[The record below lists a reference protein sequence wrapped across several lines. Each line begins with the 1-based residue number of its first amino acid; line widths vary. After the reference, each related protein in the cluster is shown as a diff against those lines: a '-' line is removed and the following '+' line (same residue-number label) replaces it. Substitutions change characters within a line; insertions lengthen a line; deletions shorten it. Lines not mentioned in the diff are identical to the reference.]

1 MVFLLRSVVGVKSL
15 LFHQEQMRLPHLEGA
30 SYFGHIPRPTKIETG
45 DTTKNDFSSNDLASY
60 LHSFCILWSKI
71 SILVYKFGFY
81 GAVYA
86 TWSQKYLNRVQ
97 KNSKSSKFTP
107 NGFLN

>member
-15 LFHQEQMRLPHLEGA
+15 LLHQEQMRLPHLEGA
-30 SYFGHIPRPTKIETG
+30 SYFGHIPWLEMG

-71 SILVYKFGFY
+71 SILVHKFGFY

-86 TWSQKYLNRVQ
+86 TWFQKYLNRA
-97 KNSKSSKFTP
+97 
-107 NGFLN
+107 

>member
-15 LFHQEQMRLPHLEGA
+15 LLYQEQMRLPRLEGA
-30 SYFGHIPRPTKIETG
+30 SYFGHIPWLEMG
-45 DTTKNDFSSNDLASY
+45 DTTKNDFSSNDLAPY
-60 LHSFCILWSKI
+60 LHYFCILWSEI

-86 TWSQKYLNRVQ
+86 TWSQKYLNRA
-97 KNSKSSKFTP
+97 
-107 NGFLN
+107 

>member
-15 LFHQEQMRLPHLEGA
+15 LLHQEQMRLPHLEGA
-30 SYFGHIPRPTKIETG
+30 SYFGHILWLEMG

-71 SILVYKFGFY
+71 SILV
-81 GAVYA
+81 
-86 TWSQKYLNRVQ
+86 
-97 KNSKSSKFTP
+97 
-107 NGFLN
+107 